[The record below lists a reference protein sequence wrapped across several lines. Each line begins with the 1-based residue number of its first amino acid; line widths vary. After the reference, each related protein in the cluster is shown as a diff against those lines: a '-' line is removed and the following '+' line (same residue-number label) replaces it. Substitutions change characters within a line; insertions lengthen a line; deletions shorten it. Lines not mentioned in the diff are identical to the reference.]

1 MSYTRPRGQLYPMTK
16 HQGQNA
22 NIQVTSKVIVSVS
35 WSIYIR
41 EIVDPHL
48 IPLWQNNH
56 NDYHKEEKHITS
68 SWHLNKQTSGLYK
81 ETAVI

>member
-56 NDYHKEEKHITS
+56 NDYHS

-81 ETAVI
+81 ETALI